1 MPIRRFAVAR
11 LRMPL
16 SHPYTIAYE
25 TVVAAENIL
34 VRVEDERGRAG
45 FGVAAPDEAV
55 TGESLGSA
63 AEVLERLGRPHVCSS
78 DTGRIARLASTLERL
93 APEAPAAR
101 AAIEM
106 AVWDLLGK
114 QAGMPLYRLLGGY
127 RSRILTSITIGISGL
142 ETTLIEARARVAQGF
157 RAL

>member
-45 FGVAAPDEAV
+45 FGLAAPDEAV
-55 TGESLGSA
+55 TGESLTSA
-63 AEVLERLGRPHVCSS
+63 ADMLDRVGRVQALGSEP
-78 DTGRIARLASTLERL
+78 GRIARLASSLERL

-101 AAIEM
+101 AAVEM
-106 AVWDLLGK
+106 
-114 QAGMPLYRLLGGY
+114 
-127 RSRILTSITIGISGL
+127 
-142 ETTLIEARARVAQGF
+142 
-157 RAL
+157 